1 MAHPTT
7 LKLEIVPIEEVP
19 ALTEL
24 WYAAFTKPYIR
35 DLWPDTPGVRK
46 WWDDTH
52 RHDFLTKPFQRYV
65 KVVDPETLDDQ
76 GKPRL
81 VAWAKWDLAM
91 PDERGDRYPPWH
103 EDMPADQVDALIGI
117 IEGNRRRVMGDQKH
131 YCEGFLLTPSLSTAD
146 IRLDLDTLATHP
158 DYQRRGAGSMLVK
171 WGCDLA
177 DKDGVGAYVDAS
189 KEGAPL
195 YTRFGFVDT
204 SPGEGSIAPMARQP
218 VSSKA

>member
-1 MAHPTT
+1 MTT
-7 LKLEIVPIEEVP
+7 PSTFRLEHTSVEDVP

-24 WYAAFTKPYIR
+24 WYAAFTAPYIR
-35 DLWPDTPGVRK
+35 ELWPDTPGVRQ
-46 WWDDTH
+46 WWNDTH

-65 KVVDPETLDDQ
+65 KIIDTETLDDQ

-91 PDERGDRYPPWH
+91 PDERGERYPAWH
-103 EDMPADQVDALIGI
+103 EDQAAEKVDAVMGTL
-117 IEGNRRRVMGDQKH
+117 EKNRRRVMGAQKH
-131 YCEGFLLTPSLSTAD
+131 YY
-146 IRLDLDTLATHP
+146 LDTLATHP
-158 DYQRRGAGSMLVK
+158 DYHRRGAASMLIK

-189 KEGAPL
+189 KAGAPL
-195 YTRFGFVDT
+195 YARFGFVDA
-204 SPGEGSIAPMARQP
+204 SEPNGGSIAPMSRQP